1 MTAYPLRPLR
11 RPARQPQFSAVA
23 QFALEILTVALIA
36 VLIGAGLALA
46 F

>member
-11 RPARQPQFSAVA
+11 RPVRREFHPVA
-23 QFALEILTVALIA
+23 QFALELLAVALVA